1 MDFFINKGSN
11 YPELIMEVI
20 KDNQNGYDDFYTS
33 LMETATSIQFK
44 MTDVDTGMIK
54 IPYKQG
60 KCITLDGDEI
70 GIGYKFE
77 NKDVDRPG
85 TYIGQFIITFENS
98 ERLIVPFRDE
108 LKIHVIDGS
117 IRV

>member
-20 KDNQNGYDDFYTS
+20 KDNHNDYEDFYVS

-44 MTDVDTGMIK
+44 MTDIDTGMIK
-54 IPYKQG
+54 VPYKPA
-60 KCITLDGDEI
+60 KCVTLNDGEI

-77 NKDVDRPG
+77 SKDVDRQG

-98 ERLIVPFRDE
+98 DRLIVPYRDE
-108 LKIHVIDGS
+108 LKIHVTNSG